1 MQKVTLDSTLRARL
15 NGLQAEVE
23 VCDEAG
29 QTVGYFVPADYH
41 RQLLYAWAKAQVS
54 PAELEEA
61 RKPAGGR
68 SLKEILAALEGQG
81 CASS

>member
-1 MQKVTLDSTLRARL
+1 MQKLTLDSTLRARL
-15 NGLQAEVE
+15 NGLNAEVE

-29 QTVGYFVPADYH
+29 HTVGYFLPADYH

-61 RKPAGGR
+61 RKQSGGR
-68 SLKEILAALEGQG
+68 SLKEIVGSMNKVP
-81 CASS
+81 C